1 MVDPSRH
8 TGARAPES
16 ARAARIA
23 GLRGFD
29 TPSLEAI
36 ERRRLHLWI
45 LTVVLL
51 LALAGALALL
61 AAGAVATPS
70 WLSPREA
77 QIALLL
83 LTALFC
89 AYALDR
95 ELTLRRLTKLLIEE
109 RVLTAALTNRV
120 SELSALLDA
129 GRALNLDLDLRQVL
143 SSILASA
150 IELLEAKDA
159 SVMLARSGN
168 ELQTVATAGQ
178 SLARGARASFGR
190 GIAGRVAE
198 SREPLLING
207 LMEPDG
213 GSDALSRPE
222 SAMSTPLIHRST
234 VLGVL
239 NVNAPGG
246 RRYTEHDL
254 RALSFFAEQ
263 AAVAIANAQLLEKER
278 LTATQGI
285 FRALHDS
292 LTNLPNR
299 ALFRERLRHAQ
310 ARRRGANERLA
321 VLFMDLQD
329 FKAVNDRYGH
339 PTGDRVLV
347 EVADRLR
354 TICRRGETLAR
365 FGGDEFAILLD
376 GVASKEAAEPIA
388 ERFLACLDE
397 PLRLGDLE
405 IELSAR
411 VGVVLETPG
420 WTTIDE
426 FLTGADAA
434 LRAARVRGDRI
445 AFGPPIAGRS
455 GSDPDLRADI
465 ARALDEE
472 QFEIHYQ
479 PIVLLHSREVVA
491 FEALLRWRHPEL
503 GLLSA
508 ESFIEEAERSGL
520 LPTIDLWTLEQA
532 CRCAVDIE
540 GGSRPVRVHVNLVP
554 TRLHYPETVDQV
566 TAILAAARLP
576 PERLVLEITENHLL
590 LDIESAKARLE
601 RLRGLG
607 VQIALDDFGTG
618 YSSLSYLRSLP
629 VTMVKMDRLFIQGLA
644 SPGPATPLVEA
655 ILRFGQGLALDVIAE
670 GIETEE
676 QLTILLDLGCTLG
689 QGFLLSH
696 PRPEADLRR
705 AIAEGLA
712 PPS

>member
-1 MVDPSRH
+1 MVEPSRQAGGR
-8 TGARAPES
+8 TPEN

-29 TPSLEAI
+29 TPSLATI

-51 LALAGALALL
+51 VSLAAALALL

-95 ELTLRRLTKLLIEE
+95 ELTLRRLTHLLIEE

-159 SVMLARSGN
+159 SVMLVRSGN
-168 ELQTVATAGQ
+168 ELQTVATAGL
-178 SLARGARASFGR
+178 SLARGARATFGR

-213 GSDALSRPE
+213 GRDGPSRPE
-222 SAMSTPLIHRST
+222 SAMCTPLIHRGS

-239 NVNAPGG
+239 NVNAPSG

-310 ARRRGANERLA
+310 ARRRGTDERLA
-321 VLFMDLQD
+321 VLFMDLED
-329 FKAVNDRYGH
+329 FKAVNDRHGH
-339 PTGDRVLV
+339 PTGDRVLI

-354 TICRRGETLAR
+354 AICRRGETLAR

-376 GVASKEAAEPIA
+376 GVASEEAAEPIA
-388 ERFLACLDE
+388 ERFLACLAE
-397 PLRLGDLE
+397 PLRFGELE

-411 VGVVLETPG
+411 LGVVLETPG

-426 FLTGADAA
+426 IMAGADAA
-434 LRAARVRGDRI
+434 LRAARLRGAPI
-445 AFGPPIAGRS
+445 VYGPPIEGRS

-532 CRCAVDIE
+532 CRCAVGIE
-540 GGSRPVRVHVNLVP
+540 SPRPVRVHVNLVP
-554 TRLHYPETVDQV
+554 TRLHYPQTVDLV
-566 TAILAAARLP
+566 TEILAKSQLP

-601 RLRGLG
+601 SLRGLG

-670 GIETEE
+670 GIENEE

-696 PRPEADLRR
+696 PRPEADLRH
-705 AIAEGLA
+705 AIEESLA

>member
-1 MVDPSRH
+1 MVEPSRQAGGR
-8 TGARAPES
+8 TPENG
-16 ARAARIA
+16 RAARIA

-51 LALAGALALL
+51 LSLAAALALL
-61 AAGAVATPS
+61 AAGAVGTPG
-70 WLSPREA
+70 WLTPREA

-159 SVMLARSGN
+159 SVMLVRSGH

-178 SLARGARASFGR
+178 SLARGARATFGQ

-213 GSDALSRPE
+213 ERDSLPRPE
-222 SAMSTPLIHRST
+222 SAMSTPLIHRGA

-239 NVNAPGG
+239 NVNAPSS

-299 ALFRERLRHAQ
+299 ALFRERLRHAH
-310 ARRRGANERLA
+310 ARRRGADERLA
-321 VLFMDLQD
+321 VLFMDLED
-329 FKAVNDRYGH
+329 FKAVNDRHGH
-339 PTGDRVLV
+339 PMGDRVLI

-354 TICRRGETLAR
+354 AICRRGETLAR

-376 GVASKEAAEPIA
+376 GVASERAAEAIA
-388 ERFLACLDE
+388 ERFLECLAE
-397 PLRLGDLE
+397 PLRFGEIE

-411 VGVVLETPG
+411 LGVVLETPG

-426 FLTGADAA
+426 IMAGADAA
-434 LRAARVRGDRI
+434 LRAARVRGAPI
-445 AFGPPIAGRS
+445 VYGPPIEGRS
-455 GSDPDLRADI
+455 GADPDLRADI
-465 ARALDEE
+465 ARALDED
-472 QFEIHYQ
+472 QFEIYYQ

-532 CRCAVDIE
+532 CRCAVGID
-540 GGSRPVRVHVNLVP
+540 GTRTVRVHVNLVP
-554 TRLHYPETVDQV
+554 TRLHYPETVDLV
-566 TAILAAARLP
+566 TDILAKSQLA

-601 RLRGLG
+601 RLRSLG

-670 GIETEE
+670 GIENED

-696 PRPEADLRR
+696 PRPEAELRR
-705 AIAEGLA
+705 AIEDGLA
-712 PPS
+712 PPG